1 MTVKAWGPG
10 LDLNTLT
17 QFLAVA
23 RLEHLS
29 RAAEELRVAQP
40 SLSRSVARLEAE
52 LGTPLFERGGRLR
65 LNAAG
70 RLFRGYVERSLG
82 ELEAG
87 RRAVAQAAGQGL
99 GTVRLASETF
109 LAFSGPLA
117 AFKRDHPGVEVELH
131 QLSAQEMARRLRAQ
145 DIDLAVASQP
155 VTAEGLESLLLL
167 DEEVGLAVPVDDPLA
182 HHATTGRPVG
192 VEELAGRPFIAA
204 PPGHWQRRLLEGLFA
219 AHGLEPRIV
228 CESDEAAAIA
238 ELISAGLGIALV
250 PGLARHASTRL
261 PLVWIDI
268 DNPHCRRRLTLLWN
282 KQARL
287 PDSAHRLRETITT
300 WNWQAGSPKAVR
312 TGAVRPTI
320 EEENTTTVTQS

>member
-1 MTVKAWGPG
+1 M
-10 LDLNTLT
+10 DLNTLT

-70 RLFRGYVERSLG
+70 RLFLGYVERSLG

-117 AFKRDHPGVEVELH
+117 AFKAAHPGVEIELH
-131 QLSAQEMARRLRAQ
+131 QLSAEETGRRLRAR
-145 DIDLAVASQP
+145 DVDLAVVSQP
-155 VTAEGLESLLLL
+155 VAAEGLESAALL
-167 DEEVGLAVPVDDPLA
+167 DEEVGLAVAPGHPLA
-182 HHATTGRPVG
+182 GRGAVG
-192 VEELAGRPFIAA
+192 VEELAEQPFIAA
-204 PPGHWQRRLLEGLFA
+204 RPGHWQRRLLERLFA
-219 AHGLEPRIV
+219 ARGLRPRIV
-228 CESDEAAAIA
+228 CECDEAGAIA
-238 ELISAGLGIALV
+238 ELISAGLGIGLV
-250 PGLARHASTRL
+250 PDVARRTATRL
-261 PLVWIDI
+261 PLVWVAVD
-268 DNPHCRRRLTLLWN
+268 DPDCRRSLTLLWGADGRLDTA
-282 KQARL
+282 ARL
-287 PDSAHRLRETITT
+287 LRDAVAA
-300 WNWQAGSPKAVR
+300 WDWAGGTP
-312 TGAVRPTI
+312 P
-320 EEENTTTVTQS
+320 